1 MSAVPISEAV
11 HSIIIQCW
19 SFGEPSR
26 WLRSVTRLETCWRP
40 ALLFQRVADTV
51 GPDRLRL
58 SPGELPLGSDVG
70 RSLDRDR
77 ATGFDPLLPIS
88 ARYQDGPPLTRGGAT
103 RAAVRL
109 GALMSDFRPCSR
121 VWSMSS
127 SLRRVSPS
135 MGPTMAGPYPSSF
148 RWIVLVSISARQLI
162 KRTAVN
168 ELLPSLY
175 APFGRK
181 GLAGALTAE
190 DHDHP
195 RSLHNRVARAIGKS
209 GAQVY
214 RPGARER

>member
-1 MSAVPISEAV
+1 MLVIWRTVALAQERNTPGNLLAPRPPVPASGRYCGTRPSEALPGGIAPVMSAV
-11 HSIIIQCW
+11 
-19 SFGEPSR
+19 R
-26 WLRSVTRLETCWRP
+26 WTEIERP
-40 ALLFQRVADTV
+40 
-51 GPDRLRL
+51 
-58 SPGELPLGSDVG
+58 GS
-70 RSLDRDR
+70 
-77 ATGFDPLLPIS
+77 DPLLPIS

-190 DHDHP
+190 DHDRP

-209 GAQVY
+209 EAQVY